1 MTTGFMGYNL
11 QERKVSLINGG
22 KDTWSTTTMPTI
34 GLAVKNSLLVPD
46 KTANQYIFIDSF
58 TVSQSQVLASFE
70 KATGKKWDV
79 EQVDA
84 EAMKNDGLEKLKT
97 GDFSGAMSIIRY
109 INCVHGHGGN
119 YAEHE
124 KTANGLLSL
133 PKESLDEAVANV
145 LKE

>member
-1 MTTGFMGYNL
+1 MGFNL
-11 QERKVSLINGG
+11 QERRVSLINGG

-34 GLAVKNSLLVPD
+34 GLAVKNSLLIPD

-70 KATGKKWDV
+70 KATGKRWDV

-84 EAMKNDGLEKLKT
+84 EAMKNGGLEKLKK
-97 GDFSGAMSIIRY
+97 GDFSGAMSVIRY

-119 YAEHE
+119 YAEYE

-133 PKESLDEAVANV
+133 PKESLDEAVVNV